1 MTELC
6 YYFASQVEK
15 SDKYYVIV
23 EADLEVGRYAISEL
37 LCVPQNHTTT
47 YFLENTIPIQVT
59 LHT

>member
-6 YYFASQVEK
+6 CYFASEVEK

-23 EADLEVGRYAISEL
+23 EADLEVGRYAIL
-37 LCVPQNHTTT
+37 VLPCVPQNHTTS
-47 YFLENTIPIQVT
+47 YFLENTIPMQVT